1 MTKKMYLLF
10 TISQCSAGVIDSSS
24 YRAPNAELRLL
35 YFYFKECHGIMV
47 PMGIEGSPGKD

>member
-24 YRAPNAELRLL
+24 FRAPNAELRLL
-35 YFYFKECHGIMV
+35 YFYFKECQGIMV
-47 PMGIEGSPGKD
+47 PMEIEGSP